1 VSKSVA
7 DILHHIN
14 VHHRAA
20 WTLVRKLS
28 GGYHLGAHELAAAD
42 STRAVLKWWPASD
55 APDEL
60 SATARAVE
68 GARVAGW
75 PTPTWLAFGALPD
88 GREYVIEEFIDG
100 SELTG
105 ISSREVDQLLAANR
119 VQADR
124 RPETRR
130 NWSESVWGVVFDGAD
145 GVAARMREHRESA
158 RLLRRVEDLTAGARA
173 IRLPSNDLV
182 HGDFGLVNVL
192 VRDGACYLIDAD
204 HAGRGCRAID
214 LAELLTSATVGRYS
228 PELLDSDARRIKA
241 ECVALI
247 GGAGLRVCVAATMMG
262 LVAFALDHST
272 KASVYIARCHDL
284 LDTLE
289 Q

>member
-1 VSKSVA
+1 MSNSVA
-7 DILHHIN
+7 DILDHIN
-14 VHHRAA
+14 ARHRAS

-75 PTPTWLAFGALPD
+75 PTPTWFAFGALPD

-119 VQADR
+119 VQVDR

-130 NWSESVWGVVFDGAD
+130 NWSESVWGVVFEGAD
-145 GVAARMREHRESA
+145 GLAARMRGHPESSCVTE
-158 RLLRRVEDLTAGARA
+158 RV
-173 IRLPSNDLV
+173 I
-182 HGDFGLVNVL
+182 
-192 VRDGACYLIDAD
+192 
-204 HAGRGCRAID
+204 
-214 LAELLTSATVGRYS
+214 
-228 PELLDSDARRIKA
+228 
-241 ECVALI
+241 
-247 GGAGLRVCVAATMMG
+247 
-262 LVAFALDHST
+262 
-272 KASVYIARCHDL
+272 
-284 LDTLE
+284 
-289 Q
+289 

>member
-1 VSKSVA
+1 VSQSVA
-7 DILHHIN
+7 DILDQIN
-14 VHHRAA
+14 DRHQGS

-28 GGYHLGAHELAAAD
+28 GGYHMGAHELAAAD

-55 APDEL
+55 GADEL

-75 PTPTWLAFGALPD
+75 PTPKWFAFGALPD

-100 SELTG
+100 AELTG
-105 ISSREVDQLLAANR
+105 VSSREVDQLLAANR

-124 RPETRR
+124 LPETRR
-130 NWSESVWGVVFDGAD
+130 NWSESVWRVVFAGGDGLAD
-145 GVAARMREHRESA
+145 RMRGNPESA
-158 RLLRRVEDLTAGARA
+158 RLLRRVEELTAGARA
-173 IRLPSNDLV
+173 LRLPSNDLV

-192 VRDGACYLIDAD
+192 VRDGRCFVIDAD

-228 PELLDSDARRIKA
+228 PELLESDARRIKE
-241 ECVALI
+241 ECVALVS
-247 GGAGLRVCVAATMMG
+247 GTGLRVCVAATMMG

-272 KASVYIARCHDL
+272 KASLYIARCHDL

>member
-1 VSKSVA
+1 VSQSVA
-7 DILHHIN
+7 DIVDHIN
-14 VHHRAA
+14 DRHQGP
-20 WTLVRKLS
+20 WTLARKLS
-28 GGYHLGAHELAAAD
+28 GGYHLGAYELAAAD
-42 STRAVLKWWPASD
+42 SRRAVLKWWPASD
-55 APDEL
+55 ASDDL

-68 GARVAGW
+68 SARLAGW
-75 PTPTWLAFGALPD
+75 PTPKWFAFGTLPD
-88 GREYVIEEFIDG
+88 GRQYMIEEFIDG

-119 VQADR
+119 IQADR

-130 NWSESVWGVVFDGAD
+130 NWSEAVWRVVFEGGGGLAD
-145 GVAARMREHRESA
+145 RMRANPESA
-158 RLLRRVEDLTAGARA
+158 RLLRRVEELTGGARA
-173 IRLPSNDLV
+173 IRLPSTDLV

-192 VRDGACYLIDAD
+192 VRDGKCFVIDAD
-204 HAGRGCRAID
+204 RAGRGCRAID

-228 PELLDSDARRIKA
+228 PELIDSDARRIKE
-241 ECVALI
+241 ECVALV
-247 GGAGLRVCVAATMMG
+247 GGIGLRVCVAATMMG
-262 LVAFALDHST
+262 LVAFAVDHST